1 MICDV
6 GVSRGASRSETD
18 VVEVVLSQR
27 DNKAGSTLNLIRT
40 APMSQRTR
48 KVSSRLLLKFTVVGL
63 YGFFFQT

>member
-6 GVSRGASRSETD
+6 GGSRGASRSETD

-40 APMSQRTR
+40 APIS
-48 KVSSRLLLKFTVVGL
+48 KNKKGE
-63 YGFFFQT
+63 FQAPLEFYSC